1 MSPWSYSLQPYQFSL
16 KPLTTSMN
24 QKPERLQFIMAIY
37 EQHVIGN
44 PD

>member
-1 MSPWSYSLQPYQFSL
+1 
-16 KPLTTSMN
+16 MN

-44 PD
+44 PDLDISAWQTLFFFFAGFL